1 MFDTPSR
8 GDSRRPGR
16 SSRRFALRRT
26 VDKNWIIVHAH
37 VPEFAVRPLAHIT
50 IDDDDVAEVIWT
62 APLPLPVMF
71 ATPQDAL
78 QSLEEWERGREG
90 ATKPI
95 PIPHFPPR
103 GGLNSASA

>member
-8 GDSRRPGR
+8 GHSRRPGD

-26 VDKNWIIVHAH
+26 VDKGWIIVHAQ

-78 QSLEEWERGREG
+78 QSLEDWERGREG

-95 PIPHFPPR
+95 PIPHFAPR
-103 GGLNSASA
+103 GGISSASA

>member
-1 MFDTPSR
+1 MFDTPPR
-8 GDSRRPGR
+8 GGRRDAGNP
-16 SSRRFALRRT
+16 SRRFTLRRT
-26 VDKNWIIVHAH
+26 VDESWIIVHAH
-37 VPEFAVRPLAHIT
+37 APEFAVRPLAHIRL
-50 IDDDDVAEVIWT
+50 DDDDVAEVIWT
-62 APLPLPVMF
+62 APLPLPVLF

-103 GGLNSASA
+103 SGLSSASA